1 MRIIAYN
8 RFRNKIECVI
18 AERKRQHN
26 FSILAKH
33 TIKII

>member
-1 MRIIAYN
+1 MRIITYN
-8 RFRNKIECVI
+8 WFRNKIERAI
-18 AERKRQHN
+18 AERKRQHK